1 MITFIIKDVKGLI
14 ARRSKNIPSIVEI
27 CTGRCR
33 LVREP
38 IFQEVQRMTL
48 ERTSAAVDVFS
59 AIRERRSIRR
69 YTGEPI
75 TDEQLNAILQAGL
88 CAPTAN
94 NKRPYHFVVI
104 QDRARLERLAEG
116 KPYARMLAS
125 AACGLAICGDQAS
138 GRTHG
143 ASLCGL
149 LCRDA
154 EHPFRHPRPGPGR
167 RLAGCD
173 QGFRMVQ
180 AAAERFWSCR
190 TTSSQPRLYP
200 WGIPQKKRPTP
211 HTWEESK
218 IHWDKWTSG
227 VSANIR

>member
-1 MITFIIKDVKGLI
+1 
-14 ARRSKNIPSIVEI
+14 
-27 CTGRCR
+27 
-33 LVREP
+33 
-38 IFQEVQRMTL
+38 MTL

-125 AACGLAICGDQAS
+125 AACGIAICGDQKVEERLEHLHADCFAATQNILLAIHALGLGGVWLGVSKDS
-138 GRTHG
+138 GWYRLIREVLELPDHIEP
-143 ASLCGL
+143 AAVVSLGHP
-149 LCRDA
+149 A
-154 EHPFRHPRPGPGR
+154 E
-167 RLAGCD
+167 
-173 QGFRMVQ
+173 Q
-180 AAAERFWSCR
+180 
-190 TTSSQPRLYP
+190 
-200 WGIPQKKRPTP
+200 RPTP
-211 HTWEESK
+211 NTWDESK
-218 IHWDKWTSG
+218 IHYDKWTG
-227 VSANIR
+227 A